1 MELGP
6 LLIPVLIVL
15 SGAIAL
21 IGNAVGR
28 NIGRRRLS
36 LFGLRPRYTAQVITV
51 LTGMLITVTT
61 LVLVLAL
68 SREARIALFRLN
80 TELQRLDTAIKNR
93 EERLRQLELGDIAY
107 LNNQEVLRD
116 VIDGGA
122 PSRVVAQR
130 VTAMV
135 ERATELA
142 RENGIGADA
151 AGHVLVL
158 TPPNLTW
165 SQVTDLVDQRDRETV
180 VRLVASQNTLRS
192 EPLTVFVQLFDNAV
206 IYRKGIVLAR
216 GTVDGTQSREAIAQD
231 LLRLADSVARNARGK
246 VLSAPF
252 TLVTL
257 LPNASVDLDDHRAAV
272 TKIQLAHRPVPVSV
286 IAASDVYTIGPLSV
300 LYRVGSR

>member
-135 ERATELA
+135 ERATEQA

-180 VRLVASQNTLRS
+180 VRLVASQNTLRG
-192 EPLTVFVQLFDNAV
+192 EPLTVFVQLFHNAV
-206 IYRKGIVLAR
+206 IYRKGTVLAR

-231 LLRLADSVARNARGK
+231 LLRLADSVARSARGK

-257 LPNASVDLDDHRAAV
+257 LPNASVDLDDHRAAI
-272 TKIQLAHRPVPVSV
+272 TKIQQAHRPVPVSV